1 MNALIEHFIEERNFV
16 LNELYKKAITT
27 EDKILIL
34 RDLETNNILGYG
46 RWIGECPECIR
57 TYMHENCGYYCRHE
71 SLNFLDLIEVMVEED
86 CDVNFDAL
94 VDEVF
99 EFVKE
104 NQIIGTHYD
113 W

>member
-1 MNALIEHFIEERNFV
+1 MNVLIEYFNEQRNFV

-27 EDKILIL
+27 EDKVLIL
-34 RDLETNNILGYG
+34 REIETNNILGYG
-46 RWIGECPECIR
+46 SWIGECPECIN
-57 TYMHENCGYYCRHE
+57 TYIRENYAYYYRYE
-71 SLNFLDLIEVMVEED
+71 SINFLDLIEYMEEKS
-86 CDVNFDAL
+86 DVDFDEL
-94 VDEVF
+94 VNEVF

>member
-1 MNALIEHFIEERNFV
+1 MNTLIEYFNEQRNFV

-27 EDKILIL
+27 EDKVLVL
-34 RDLETNNILGYG
+34 REIETNNILGYG
-46 RWIGECPECIR
+46 SWIGECPECIK
-57 TYMHENCGYYCRHE
+57 TYIRENCEYYYRYE
-71 SLNFLDLIEVMVEED
+71 TINFLNLIESMEEEEF
-86 CDVNFDAL
+86 DVNFDEL
-94 VDEVF
+94 VNEVF